1 MRGVAPVTPPR
12 DRADL
17 LARASALRG
26 RTLDDLARDHRGLL
40 EGDAVRT
47 KGKVGELLERVLG
60 ASGGSS
66 KVHDFPE
73 LQIELKSIP
82 VDAANKP
89 RESTFVCALSV
100 DDPDAEEWETSWVR
114 RKLACVL
121 WVPVV
126 TPKIEG
132 VARTIGEP
140 LLWTPTAE
148 QDAILR
154 ADFDDVMGTIGI
166 GGIEGLTAHMGR
178 WLQARPKAAHGRVKT
193 IAYGADGESIATTPR
208 GFYLRP
214 KFTGAILQNETACP
228 E

>member
-1 MRGVAPVTPPR
+1 LPLALPPR
-12 DRADL
+12 DEDEL
-17 LARASALRG
+17 FARARALRG
-26 RTLDDLARDHRGLL
+26 IRLDELARDHGDLL
-40 EGDAVRT
+40 AGAAVRT

-60 ASGGSS
+60 ATGGSS
-66 KVHDFPE
+66 KVHDFPG
-73 LQIELKSIP
+73 LQVELKTIP
-82 VDAANKP
+82 VDLANRP

-100 DDPDAEEWETSWVR
+100 DDPDREEWETSWVR
-114 RKLACVL
+114 SKLARVL
-121 WVPVV
+121 WIPVV
-126 TPKIEG
+126 TPERTSG
-132 VARTIGEP
+132 GARTIGQA
-140 LLWTPTAE
+140 LLWSPSPE

-193 IAYGADGESIATTPR
+193 IAYGADGEAIATTPR
-208 GFYLRP
+208 GFYLRT

>member
-1 MRGVAPVTPPR
+1 VPPAPPR
-12 DRADL
+12 DQDEL
-17 LARASALRG
+17 LARARALRG
-26 RTLDDLARDHRGLL
+26 VTLDDLARDHGGLL
-40 EGDAVRT
+40 TGDAVRT

-60 ASGGSS
+60 ATGGSS

-73 LQIELKSIP
+73 LRVELKSIP
-82 VDAANKP
+82 VDAVNKP

-100 DDPDAEEWETSWVR
+100 DDPDREEWATSWVR
-114 RKLACVL
+114 RKLARVL
-121 WVPVV
+121 WIPIV
-126 TPKIEG
+126 TPRG
-132 VARTIGEP
+132 PGDRRVARTIGEP
-140 LLWTPTAE
+140 LLWSPTRE
-148 QDAILR
+148 QDDILR

-193 IAYGADGESIATTPR
+193 IAYGADGEAIATTPR
-208 GFYLRP
+208 GFYLRT

>member
-1 MRGVAPVTPPR
+1 MPRALPPR
-12 DRADL
+12 DEAELLVRARALAGLTLEELARGHGDL
-17 LARASALRG
+17 LAG
-26 RTLDDLARDHRGLL
+26 H
-40 EGDAVRT
+40 AVRT

-60 ASGGSS
+60 ATGGSS

-73 LQIELKSIP
+73 LRVELKSIP
-82 VDAANKP
+82 VDVASKP

-100 DDPDAEEWETSWVR
+100 DDPDREEWETSWVR
-114 RKLACVL
+114 RKLARVL
-121 WVPVV
+121 WIPIV
-126 TPKIEG
+126 TPRAEG
-132 VARTIGEP
+132 VARTIGNA
-140 LLWTPTAE
+140 LLWSPTTE

-193 IAYGADGESIATTPR
+193 TAYGADGEAIATTPR
-208 GFYLRP
+208 GFYLRT